1 MTNQF
6 RGIVPNHI
14 IVSCRDLC
22 FGSCILNVSF
32 SSSFQVMKGND
43 DSSGIE
49 LTALDPPLLT
59 RFIRIVPLQPAD
71 SQAKKVCL
79 QLGFYGCRDK
89 SKLK

>member
-1 MTNQF
+1 
-6 RGIVPNHI
+6 
-14 IVSCRDLC
+14 
-22 FGSCILNVSF
+22 
-32 SSSFQVMKGND
+32 MKGND